1 MSRAKAID
9 PGEKSTA
16 AARIPTN
23 ADAHST
29 TVNRAAATAFL
40 SDRADV
46 VSSTISPRD
55 GLLLPE
61 PERRTDG
68 FVPIRSRRQGR

>member
-29 TVNRAAATAFL
+29 TVTRAAATAFL
-40 SDRADV
+40 SDRADL

-55 GLLLPE
+55 GLLLQE
-61 PERRTDG
+61 PERRADG